1 MVGKRVR
8 TRREQQQEPRNNK
21 QEEKRKRPNKKNK
34 KKEGISRLKGQRKR
48 EQALETERR
57 GTLRNKQKYRKEST
71 KIVVRTSKGTR
82 EVTPVK
88 RKTPGIPMRQ
98 GKP

>member
-1 MVGKRVR
+1 M
-8 TRREQQQEPRNNK
+8 
-21 QEEKRKRPNKKNK
+21 
-34 KKEGISRLKGQRKR
+34 
-48 EQALETERR
+48 ETERR